1 VLSPDR
7 RYLLIACEFVPVGL
21 RKRRSERQDLLIG
34 QLEHRGLLAGHR
46 EDEYRNLVLLGGRKL
61 FRGKNGFVEK
71 STHESHQTLI

>member
-1 VLSPDR
+1 MGTSSSSSPSR
-7 RYLLIACEFVPVGL
+7 ARLARCLLGVA
-21 RKRRSERQDLLIG
+21 
-34 QLEHRGLLAGHR
+34 LLAGHR